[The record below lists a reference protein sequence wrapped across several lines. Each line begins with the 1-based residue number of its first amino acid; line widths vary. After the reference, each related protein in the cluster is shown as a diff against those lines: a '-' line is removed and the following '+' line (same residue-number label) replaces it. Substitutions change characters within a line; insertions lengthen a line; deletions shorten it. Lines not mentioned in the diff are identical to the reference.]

1 MSVHGGM
8 FSHRCSSGLNCVDD
22 KRREVMLSKLFNPE
36 SWIVLGKTK
45 YDTVSQQVKTLS
57 ADKSGYQFFTLNE
70 LEEGKSRADKHVK
83 VFRNF
88 LVEFD
93 GISLEEQ
100 EKVISESGL
109 PYCTMTFS
117 GSKSY
122 HCVISLQDPCKSE
135 EEYRDLVNWI
145 YAAMPQADPACKNPS
160 RFSRIEGGINVS
172 TGTKQGGLLCR
183 ERITQKELIAWL
195 QSRCDKPVPQKDA
208 DLELLSDDFLKI
220 QAKGIRGKLHGATE
234 RFIKTGGRK
243 GTRHRNLFVSACNLR
258 DNFYTLEEAKI
269 LLMTRLSV
277 IYSKEGRS
285 GEDYD
290 LKVRCIEDAF
300 ACEPRINWESLEKGV
315 TI

>member
-1 MSVHGGM
+1 
-8 FSHRCSSGLNCVDD
+8 
-22 KRREVMLSKLFNPE
+22 MLSKLFNIGE
-36 SWIVLGKTK
+36 WIVLGKTK
-45 YDTVSQQVKTLS
+45 YDVASQPIADLPV
-57 ADKSGYQFFTLNE
+57 DKSGYQFFTLNPIMS
-70 LEEGKSRADKHVK
+70 GKTRADKHVS

-100 EKVISESGL
+100 EKVIEESGL
-109 PYCTMTFS
+109 PYCTMTYS

-122 HCVISLQDPCKSE
+122 HCVISLQDPCKNE

-160 RFSRIEGGINVS
+160 RFSRIVGGINVK
-172 TGTKQGGLLCR
+172 TGLKQGGISDE
-183 ERITQKELIAWL
+183 ERITQRELIAWL
-195 QSRCDKPVPQKDA
+195 ESRCPKPVPQKDA
-208 DLELLSDDFLKI
+208 DLVLLSDDFLKI

-258 DNFYTLEEAKI
+258 DCLYTLEEAKI
-269 LLMTRLSV
+269 LLLTRLSV
-277 IYSKEGRS
+277 IYNKEGRS
-285 GEDYD
+285 GEDYE

-300 ACEPRINWESLEKGV
+300 ACEPRINWESLESG
-315 TI
+315 TRIA